1 MSPAARWYERI
12 LRLGPRSL
20 RRDFGDDMVAAFD
33 AMLADECASGNPLP
47 RLRVWSRV
55 LTDLLVSSL
64 NSIRGQSPVYRIPR
78 KRTPMESRFQDI
90 RFALRTMRRQPLFAV
105 VAIATI
111 AIGISATATIFS
123 IANGLLLRAPTGVRE
138 SSELVSIHRVAQ
150 DETGFHSFGLPA
162 FRHLASADN
171 GLTNMAAYD
180 SFGGSLVI
188 DSTPYRVAG
197 SIVSANYFET
207 VGVRAGL
214 GRFFYPE
221 EDTVPGRDLVAVI
234 SDRMWHERYRG
245 DPDIIGSELVL
256 NGRGFVI
263 IGVTEPEFIGH
274 LAAFLNDV
282 WVPLSAQGLIRG
294 ATNLSEEEASVGL
307 EIVARLAPGS
317 NVELA
322 QDAIDRAGS
331 AFHEPRD
338 EKWFGA
344 DVYAY
349 APIVPIARQGLNLF
363 LAAMF
368 VVAGVL
374 LTITAV
380 NVANMMLSRA
390 AARSREIGVRLALG
404 ATRGRLVT
412 QLLTE
417 SVILFLCGGV
427 LGTLIT
433 VWTTGL
439 LGSLALPIPI
449 PMDLHFA
456 PDFRVLAFALTMAAT
471 TGIAFGLSPAL
482 HATRGD
488 LTGALKENG
497 TPPRRRQ
504 RLRSVLV
511 VTQVAGSALLLVVA
525 GLLIRSAGRVTSL
538 DLGLD
543 TNDVHAFMLDTREAN
558 RSPDESRQFYGT
570 LLNDAASFSGVDSI
584 GAIDVPPL
592 TGSNQQSTVILPD
605 MPPEPEVGLRKV
617 EFAQVSPSYLATMR
631 IPLVAGR
638 QFSDADTADTP
649 KVVIV
654 NEHLANT
661 FWPGESAVGKR
672 FAFRA
677 ANDPIDLEI
686 VGVARDS
693 KIRTPGDQ
701 ARPLVYGHWE
711 QFGGRG
717 YTVVA
722 RVESPSVA
730 LMIRDYVSEIDPV
743 LPPAQPIEYA
753 ELVGLSLLP
762 AKIATILATVFGAAG
777 LLLVA
782 LGLYGLLAYS
792 VAQRSHEI
800 GVRMALGAHQSS
812 VRSMIVGDGLR
823 LTVVGLGI
831 GLLAAAGLGQ
841 LIRWML
847 FGLSPFDPVT
857 FISIA
862 VLLLTIAG
870 LACWLPARRAAA
882 TNPVN
887 ALRAE

>member
-1 MSPAARWYERI
+1 VSPAARWYQRL

-20 RRDFGDDMVAAFD
+20 RREFGDDMVAAFD
-33 AMLADECASGNPLP
+33 AMIADERAGGRPWP

-64 NSIRGQSPVYRIPR
+64 NSLRGQSPVYRIPQ

-105 VAIATI
+105 VAIVTI
-111 AIGISATATIFS
+111 AVGVSATTTIFS
-123 IANGLLLRAPTGVRE
+123 IANGLLLRAPTGVRG
-138 SSELVSIHRVAQ
+138 SAELVSVHRIGQ
-150 DETGFHSFGLPA
+150 DNTSFHSFGLPA
-162 FRHLASADN
+162 FRHLASADT
-171 GLTNMAAYD
+171 GLTEMAAYD

-188 DSTPYRVAG
+188 DSTPYRVSG
-197 SIVSANYFET
+197 SLVSANYFET
-207 VGVRAGL
+207 VGVQAAL

-221 EDTVPGRDLVAVI
+221 EDTVPGRDMVAVI
-234 SDRMWHERYRG
+234 SDRMWHDRYQA
-245 DPDIIGSELVL
+245 DPEIIGSELVL

-263 IGVTEPEFIGH
+263 VGVTEPGFIGH

-294 ATNLSEEEASVGL
+294 ATDLSEEEASLGL

-317 NVELA
+317 NAELA
-322 QDAIDRAGS
+322 RDAIGRAGE
-331 AFHEPRD
+331 AFHEPR
-338 EKWFGA
+338 EENWFGA

-374 LTITAV
+374 LTMTAV

-417 SVILFLCGGV
+417 SVILFLCGGA
-427 LGTLIT
+427 LGTLVT

-439 LGSLALPIPI
+439 MGSIALPIPI
-449 PMDLHFA
+449 PLDLHFA
-456 PDFRVLAFALTMAAT
+456 PDFRVLAFALTLAA
-471 TGIAFGLSPAL
+471 IAGVTFGLSPAL

-488 LTGALKENG
+488 LTRALKENG
-497 TPPRRRQ
+497 SPARRGQ

-525 GLLIRSAGRVTSL
+525 GLLVRSAGRVTSL

-543 TNDVHAFMLDTREAN
+543 TNDVHAFMIDTRDAN
-558 RSPDESRQFYGT
+558 RSQDESRQFYGT
-570 LLNDAASFSGVDSI
+570 LLEAAARFSGVESI

-605 MPPEPEVGLRKV
+605 LPPEPEVGLRKV

-649 KVVIV
+649 RVVIV
-654 NEHLANT
+654 NEHLASA
-661 FWPGESAVGKR
+661 FWPGENAVGQR

-677 ANDPIDLEI
+677 ADAPIELEVI
-686 VGVARDS
+686 GVARDS
-693 KIRTPGDQ
+693 KIRTPGDE
-701 ARPLVYGHWE
+701 ARPLVYGHWS
-711 QFGGRG
+711 QFDGRR

-722 RVESPSVA
+722 RVESPAVA
-730 LMIRDYVSEIDPV
+730 LLIRDYISEIDPV

-753 ELVGLSLLP
+753 TLVGLSLLP
-762 AKIATILATVFGAAG
+762 AKIATILASVFGVAG

-792 VAQRSHEI
+792 VAQRSQEI
-800 GVRMALGAHQSS
+800 GVRMALGAREST
-812 VRSMIVGDGLR
+812 VRSMVVRDGLR

-841 LIRWML
+841 FIRWML

-862 VLLLTIAG
+862 ALLLTIATI
-870 LACWLPARRAAA
+870 ACWLPARRAAA

>member
-1 MSPAARWYERI
+1 VSPSARWYQRI
-12 LRLGPRSL
+12 LRLGPHAL
-20 RRDFGDDMVAAFD
+20 RREFGDDMVAAFD
-33 AMLADECASGNPLP
+33 AMLADERASGRPLP

-55 LTDLLVSSL
+55 LTDLFVSSL
-64 NSIRGQSPVYRIPR
+64 NSLRGQSPVYRIPQ
-78 KRTPMESRFQDI
+78 KRTPMEARFQDL
-90 RFALRTMRRQPLFAV
+90 RFAFRTMRRQPLFAA

-111 AIGISATATIFS
+111 AIGVGATTTIFS
-123 IANGLLLRAPTGVRE
+123 IANGLLLRAPTGVRG
-138 SSELVSIHRVAQ
+138 SADLVSVHRVAS
-150 DETGFHSFGLPA
+150 DETGFHSFGLTP

-171 GLTNMAAYD
+171 GLTEMAAHD
-180 SFGGSLVI
+180 SFGGSLVV
-188 DSTPYRVAG
+188 DSTPYRIAG
-197 SIVSANYFET
+197 SMVSANYFET
-207 VGVRAGL
+207 VGARPAL

-221 EDTVPGRDLVAVI
+221 EDTVPGRDLVVVI
-234 SDRMWHERYRG
+234 SDRMWHERFQA
-245 DPDIIGSELVL
+245 DPDIVGREAVL
-256 NGRGFVI
+256 NGNSFTI
-263 IGVTEPEFIGH
+263 IGVAEPGFIGH
-274 LAAFLNDV
+274 LAAFVNDV
-282 WVPLSAQGLIRG
+282 WVPLSTQGLIRG
-294 ATNLSEEEASVGL
+294 ATDLSEEAASVGL
-307 EIVARLAPGS
+307 EVVARLAPGS
-317 NVELA
+317 SVELA
-322 QDAIDRAGS
+322 EDALERAGQ

-338 EKWFGA
+338 ENWYGVEVL
-344 DVYAY
+344 DY
-349 APIVPIARQGLNLF
+349 APIVPAARQGLKWF

-368 VVAGVL
+368 TVAGVL

-390 AARSREIGVRLALG
+390 AARSREVGIRLALG

-417 SVILFLCGGV
+417 SVILFLFGGA

-439 LGSLALPIPI
+439 LGSISLPIPI
-449 PMDLHFA
+449 PLDLHFA
-456 PDFRVLAFALTMAAT
+456 PDLRVLLFALALAAI
-471 TGIAFGLSPAL
+471 TGVVFGLSPAL

-488 LTGALKENG
+488 LVGALKE
-497 TPPRRRQ
+497 TSSQPRRQ
-504 RLRSVLV
+504 RLRSLLV
-511 VTQVAGSALLLVVA
+511 VTQVACSALILVIA
-525 GLLIRSAGRVTSL
+525 GLLIRSAGRVTSI

-543 TNDVHAFMLDTREAN
+543 TSNVHAFMIDTRDAN
-558 RSPDESRQFYGT
+558 RSLDESQQFYRT
-570 LLNDAASFSGVDSI
+570 LASTAARFSGVESI

-605 MPPEPEVGLRKV
+605 LPPEPEIGLRQV
-617 EFAQVSPSYLATMR
+617 EFARISPDYLATMR

-638 QFSDADTADTP
+638 QFSDADTAETP
-649 KVVIV
+649 AVVIV

-672 FAFRA
+672 FAFRSED
-677 ANDPIDLEI
+677 DPIELEI

-701 ARPLVYGHWE
+701 ARPLVYGHWA
-711 QFGGRG
+711 QFRDRS

-722 RVESPSVA
+722 RVESPAVA
-730 LMIRDYVSEIDPV
+730 TMIRDYVSELDPV
-743 LPPAQPIEYA
+743 LPPAQPIEYT
-753 ELVGLSLLP
+753 ELVGISLLP
-762 AKIATILATVFGAAG
+762 TKFATVLATVFGAAG

-800 GVRMALGAHQSS
+800 GVRLALGAHQAS
-812 VRSMIVGDGLR
+812 VRRMVVRDGLR

-831 GLLAAAGLGQ
+831 GLLAAAGFGQ

-862 VLLLTIAG
+862 ALLLVIAS